1 MNPSRTILNA
11 VRACAVILL
20 TACVSPAWCLDGSPD
35 SVDQVRVRARAL
47 GLHPG
52 QFQPGPLNAITD
64 VPGVKVGQVTLMQGD
79 GPLQPG
85 QGPLEPASRLSC
97 HGMMCGTRKSR
108 PDPLS

>member
-35 SVDQVRVRARAL
+35 SVDQVRDPARAL

-52 QFQPGPLNAITD
+52 NFSPVPLNAITD
-64 VPGVKVGQVTLMQGD
+64 VPGPRVGQVTLMQGTAPAAPD
-79 GPLQPG
+79 G
-85 QGPLEPASRLSC
+85 
-97 HGMMCGTRKSR
+97 
-108 PDPLS
+108 